1 MRAWAAI
8 AIGVVVA
15 AVAFLGAPFIQ
26 SQKDLQAARERIL
39 ELENLNTNLRTERD
53 AANQAQT
60 QLQGA
65 LEEANTEIEKRQS
78 EIERLGAELEKA
90 IDLAKQTKAP
100 NQSENTAEPPGD
112 WQPQ

>member
-8 AIGVVVA
+8 AIGIVVA
-15 AVAFLGAPFIQ
+15 AVALLGAPFIQ
-26 SQKDLQAARERIL
+26 SQKDLQATRAKIT
-39 ELENLNTNLRTERD
+39 ELESLITNLKTELD
-53 AANQAQT
+53 AANQSRT

-90 IDLAKQTKAP
+90 LNLAKQTKAP
-100 NQSENTAEPPGD
+100 NQPDNTGEPSGD